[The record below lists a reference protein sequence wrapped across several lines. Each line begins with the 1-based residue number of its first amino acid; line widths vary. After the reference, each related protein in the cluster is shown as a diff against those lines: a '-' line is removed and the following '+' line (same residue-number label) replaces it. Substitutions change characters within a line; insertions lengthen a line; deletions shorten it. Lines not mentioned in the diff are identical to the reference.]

1 MAPQSS
7 RPARHCSG
15 WSWPRWFWASFGTL
29 LRLWHVAGTR
39 AAAVVGTLSV
49 LIFAP
54 LYLLF
59 VGYDNML
66 RMGLAENLLQI
77 VVQGILAGMLP
88 IYLFAR
94 AVILLGAGRAATFP
108 ALVPG
113 FSMIIGYLA
122 LGVVPSIAQLVGLVI
137 VVIGFRFALR

>member
-1 MAPQSS
+1 MTA
-7 RPARHCSG
+7 CC
-15 WSWPRWFWASFGTL
+15 RWAW
-29 LRLWHVAGTR
+29 
-39 AAAVVGTLSV
+39 
-49 LIFAP
+49 
-54 LYLLF
+54 Y
-59 VGYDNML
+59 
-66 RMGLAENLLQI
+66 ENLLQV

-137 VVIGFRFALR
+137 VVIGFRFVVR